1 MKLPADAII
10 ALEKMTRYLFVDR
23 PRGDKSRF
31 LAKAGYTMANPE
43 QLRRDLR
50 EQVLPLDATPLPP
63 RGYGDMYEIRSILR
77 GPNGVGLPVRTIW
90 MRERATGQVKLITLV
105 PLRRERP

>member
-1 MKLPADAII
+1 MRLPADAII
-10 ALEKMTRYLFVDR
+10 SVQRLRDYLLSLQ

-31 LAKAGYTMANPE
+31 LGEAGYTMADPE
-43 QLRRDLR
+43 LLRHDLR

-63 RGYGDMYEIRSILR
+63 RGYGDMYELRAILR

-90 MRERATGQVKLITLV
+90 MRERATGRVKLITLV
-105 PLRRERP
+105 PLRRGQP

>member
-10 ALEKMTRYLFVDR
+10 ELGKVVGYLLAEQ

-31 LAKAGYTMANPE
+31 LAEAGYTMANPE
-43 QLRRDLR
+43 QLRRDLQ
-50 EQVLPLDATPLPP
+50 EQLLPLDAIPLPS
-63 RGYGDMYEIRSILR
+63 RGYGDLYEIRGILR
-77 GPNGVGLPVRTIW
+77 APNGVGLPVRTIW
-90 MRERATGQVKLITLV
+90 MRERATSRVKFITLV

>member
-10 ALEKMTRYLFVDR
+10 ALEKVTGYLLAEQ

-31 LAKAGYTMANPE
+31 LAQAGYTMANPE
-43 QLRRDLR
+43 RLRRDLQ
-50 EQVLPLDATPLPP
+50 EQFLSLDVTPLPS
-63 RGYGDMYEIRSILR
+63 RGYGDMYEICGTLR

-90 MRERATGQVKLITLV
+90 IREWMTSRVKFITLV
-105 PLRRERP
+105 PLRRG

>member
-10 ALEKMTRYLFVDR
+10 ALEKMTGYLLADR
-23 PRGDKSRF
+23 PRGDKSSF
-31 LAKAGYTMANPE
+31 LAEAGYTMANPD

-50 EQVLPLDATPLPP
+50 EQVLPLNAAPLPP
-63 RGYGDMYEIRSILR
+63 RGYGDMYEIRGILR
-77 GPNGVGLPVRTIW
+77 GPNGVGLPVRTFW
-90 MRERATGQVKLITLV
+90 MRERATGLVKFITLV